1 MELKIARIISYVFH
15 PLLMP
20 VYAFLLLFN
29 MDAYFASVLSFK
41 GKLIIL
47 SFVFLSTFVF
57 PSFFTYILY
66 KRNFISSMHLEKKED
81 RNIPF
86 IFTIIFYYGAY
97 YMLKNNEGIPAIYL
111 ILMLVSTLMI
121 ILAFFVNL
129 KFKISIH
136 SLSIGALNGLL
147 IGVAYRFQLD
157 LSLIIMVSILIA
169 GFIGYAR
176 MAMRAHRPSEI
187 YTGFLIGFW
196 GLILLFFFL

>member
-1 MELKIARIISYVFH
+1 MELKIARIISYAFH

-47 SFVFLSTFVF
+47 SFIFLSTFVF
-57 PSFFTYILY
+57 PSLFTFILY

-81 RNIPF
+81 RNLPF

-121 ILAFFVNL
+121 IVVFFVNL
-129 KFKISIH
+129 KYKISIH

-157 LSLIIMVSILIA
+157 LSYTIVFSILIA
-169 GFIGYAR
+169 GIIAFSRLALG
-176 MAMRAHRPSEI
+176 AHRSSEI
-187 YTGFLIGFW
+187 YTGFLIGFL